1 MADKDPKP
9 PIVLIV
15 DDDPA
20 TLHELG
26 AALSP
31 FARVRVALGGQEAL
45 ELVSARRELPDLI
58 LLDILMPG
66 MDGYETCRRIRNLD
80 FAREI
85 PIIFITSLTSSES
98 MIKALEGGALDFITK
113 PFQLQHLRRKVCNHL
128 ELLSLRGQALIQAR
142 RELRETAETQRALLN
157 ALPDVIM
164 RLDPQGRYLFV
175 SENVA
180 RVSGI
185 AAGEFVGRNLE
196 EFGYPGRAIGRWT
209 EALRRTV
216 ATREPFRTEV
226 SFTGAEGLALHEL
239 RLAPEFDENGE
250 VVSVLTI
257 SRDITEQRRA
267 EALASKGA
275 TMIEAQAGLVSVL
288 AAGDSDFT
296 DLARA
301 IHQWSMRIT
310 GSAMGFAVAMD
321 PDRGSM
327 AHHAMAAIITPA
339 ECGTASVLSD
349 LSRHPGLLG
358 VTSASR
364 RGFLTNAP
372 SEHQAFRGLP
382 DGHPP
387 IGQFL
392 AVPAMHK
399 GQVLGQIALA
409 NPGRDYTEEDLDA
422 VTVLADL
429 FALAIDRLVST
440 RDLQRAKEQ
449 AEAASL
455 SKTEFLTNM
464 SHEIRTPLNGI
475 LGMLQLMQ
483 DTALNAEQRE
493 YTAFA
498 MQSCRRLTTL
508 LTDILNLA
516 RLEAGIPKA
525 VCETLDLH
533 DALDAVHEI
542 FLPAA
547 RDKGLSLE
555 VRMDPGLP
563 EKIAGDGP
571 RLMQILNNLVG
582 NAVKFTESGTVTL
595 EASPLR
601 TEADGRCRVL
611 FTVMDSGLGIPD
623 DRLRELF
630 EPFSQIARGFTRSY
644 QGAGLGL
651 AITRRLV
658 KLLGGFM
665 CVSSEEGIGTEM
677 AVVLPLARITGLE
690 DRTERIRAL
699 AGRNDLGLRVLLAED
714 DAVSRFAAARMLQ
727 RLGCV
732 VTEADNGQ
740 GALEALLQQEFD
752 LVLMDIQMPL
762 LDGVQATRILRTDPA
777 FRASSDIPVI
787 ALTAYAGQNDAA
799 HFAEAGMDMHI
810 TKPVRLENLVEA
822 IVRCIVEG
830 RAGGNCPGGGR
841 LRDKRPG

>member
-1 MADKDPKP
+1 MTDKDPNA

-26 AALSP
+26 AALTP

-45 ELVSARRELPDLI
+45 ELVSAGRELPDLI

-66 MDGYETCRRIRNLD
+66 MDGYETCRLIRNLE

-113 PFQLQHLRRKVCNHL
+113 PFELKHLRRKVCNHL
-128 ELLSLRGQALIQAR
+128 ELLRLRGQALVQAR
-142 RELRETAETQRALLN
+142 RELRETAETKRAILD

-164 RLDPQGRYLFV
+164 RLDPQGNYLFV
-175 SENVA
+175 SENVD
-180 RVSGI
+180 RVCGI
-185 AAGEFVGRNLE
+185 AAREFMGKNLE
-196 EFGYPGRAIGRWT
+196 EFGYPDRSIDLWT
-209 EALRRTV
+209 GALRRVV
-216 ATREPFRTEV
+216 ATREPSRTEI
-226 SFTGAEGLALHEL
+226 SFTGHNGPAVHEL

-267 EALASKGA
+267 EARLNKGE
-275 TMIEAQAGLVSVL
+275 TIIEAQAGLVSVL

-296 DLARA
+296 DLSRA

-310 GSAMGFAVAMD
+310 GSSMGFALAMD
-321 PDRGSM
+321 PDSGRLT
-327 AHHAMAAIITPA
+327 HHALAAIITPD
-339 ECGTASVLSD
+339 ECGTAPVVQKL
-349 LSRHPGLLG
+349 LKHPGLLG
-358 VTSASR
+358 VSVSSGK
-364 RGFLTNAP
+364 GFLTNAP
-372 SEHQAFRGLP
+372 QGHPAFRGLP

-387 IGQFL
+387 LGQFL

-409 NPGRDYTEEDLDA
+409 NPGRDYTQEDLDA

-429 FALAIDRLVST
+429 FALAIDRLIST
-440 RDLQRAKEQ
+440 RDLQRAKNQ
-449 AEAASL
+449 AETASL

-483 DTALNAEQRE
+483 DTTLSAEQQD
-493 YTAFA
+493 YTTFA
-498 MQSCRRLTTL
+498 MRSCRRLTSL

-525 VCETLDLH
+525 ACEPLDLS
-533 DALDAVHEI
+533 DTLDAVHQI

-547 RDKGLSLE
+547 QEKGLTLE
-555 VRMDPGLP
+555 LRLDPALP
-563 EKIAGDGP
+563 RKVAGDGP

-582 NAVKFTESGTVTL
+582 NAVKFTESGVVTL

-601 TEADGRCRVL
+601 TGADGCCRVL
-611 FTVMDSGLGIPD
+611 FTVTDAGIGIPD
-623 DRLRELF
+623 DRFRELF
-630 EPFSQIARGFTRSY
+630 EPFAQIARGFTRSH

-651 AITRRLV
+651 AITRKLV
-658 KLLGGFM
+658 RLLGGVM
-665 CVSSEEGIGTEM
+665 CASSEDGLGTEM
-677 AVVLPLARITGLE
+677 AVVLPLACATYLE
-690 DRTERIRAL
+690 DRTERIKSL
-699 AGRNDLGLRVLLAED
+699 AARNDLGLRVLLAED
-714 DAVSRFAAARMLQ
+714 DAVSRFAATRMLQ

-740 GALEALLQQEFD
+740 AALEALIGQEFD
-752 LVLMDIQMPL
+752 LVLMDVQMPFM
-762 LDGVQATRILRTDPA
+762 DGVQATRILRTA
-777 FRASSDIPVI
+777 AEFRHVADIPVV
-787 ALTAYAGQNDAA
+787 ALTAYAAA
-799 HFAEAGMDMHI
+799 HDTENFVEAGMNMHLS
-810 TKPVRLENLVEA
+810 KPVRMENLLEA
-822 IVRCIVEG
+822 IVSCVIEDTPG
-830 RAGGNCPGGGR
+830 RSCSGCGLPRKKA
-841 LRDKRPG
+841 

>member
-1 MADKDPKP
+1 MADKDSRS

-26 AALSP
+26 AALSS

-45 ELVSARRELPDLI
+45 EIVSARRELPDLI
-58 LLDILMPG
+58 LLDILMPDL
-66 MDGYETCRRIRNLD
+66 DGYETCRLIRNLE

-85 PIIFITSLTSSES
+85 PIIFITALTSSES

-113 PFQLQHLRRKVCNHL
+113 PFEMKHLRRKVCNHL
-128 ELLSLRGQALIQAR
+128 ELLSLRGQALVQAR
-142 RELRETAETQRALLN
+142 RELRETVETKRAILN

-164 RLDPQGRYLFV
+164 RLDPQGHYLFV
-175 SENVA
+175 SENVD
-180 RVSGI
+180 RVCGI
-185 AAGEFVGRNLE
+185 AAREFTGKSLE
-196 EFGYPGRAIGRWT
+196 EFGYPDRSIDHWT
-209 EALRRTV
+209 EAVRKVV
-216 ATREPFRTEV
+216 ATRESCRTEID
-226 SFTGAEGLALHEL
+226 FTGTSGPAVHEL

-250 VVSVLTI
+250 VASVLTI

-267 EALASKGA
+267 EVLLNKGA
-275 TMIEAQAGLVSVL
+275 TIMEAQAGLVSVL

-321 PDRGSM
+321 PDNRAM
-327 AHHAMAAIITPA
+327 AHHAMAAIITP
-339 ECGTASVLSD
+339 EVCETSPVVQKL
-349 LSRHPGLLG
+349 LKHPGLLG
-358 VTSASR
+358 VTVSSR
-364 RGFLTNAP
+364 KGFLTNAP
-372 SEHQAFRGLP
+372 HEHPGFSGLP

-387 IGQFL
+387 IDQFL

-409 NPGRDYTEEDLDA
+409 NPGRDYTQDDLDA

-440 RDLQRAKEQ
+440 RDLQRAKDQ

-483 DTALNAEQRE
+483 DTALDADQQD
-493 YTAFA
+493 YTTFA
-498 MQSCRRLTTL
+498 MQSCRRLTSL
-508 LTDILNLA
+508 LTNILNLA

-525 VCETLDLH
+525 VCEPLDLR
-533 DALDAVHEI
+533 DTLDAVHQI

-547 RDKGLSLE
+547 REKGLTLDL
-555 VRMDPGLP
+555 RLDPALP
-563 EKIAGDGP
+563 QQVAGDGP

-582 NAVKFTESGTVTL
+582 NAVKFTDSGTVTL
-595 EASPLR
+595 EASALR
-601 TEADGRCRVL
+601 SWADGCCRVL
-611 FTVMDSGLGIPD
+611 FTVADAGIGIPE

-630 EPFSQIARGFTRSY
+630 EPFAQIARGFTRSY

-651 AITRRLV
+651 AITRKLVRLM
-658 KLLGGFM
+658 GGVM
-665 CVSSEEGIGTEM
+665 CVSTEDGIGTEM
-677 AVVLPLARITGLE
+677 AVVLPLACATSLE
-690 DRTERIRAL
+690 DRTERIKSL
-699 AGRNDLGLRVLLAED
+699 AARNDLGLRVLLAED
-714 DAVSRFAAARMLQ
+714 DAVSRFAATRMLQ

-740 GALEALLQQEFD
+740 AALETLLGQEFD
-752 LVLMDIQMPL
+752 LVLMDVQMPFM
-762 LDGVQATRILRTDPA
+762 DGVQATRILRTA
-777 FRASSDIPVI
+777 SEFRHAADIPVV
-787 ALTAYAGQNDAA
+787 ALTAYAAANDVEN
-799 HFAEAGMDMHI
+799 FAESGMNMHLA
-810 TKPVRLENLVEA
+810 KPVRMENLLEA
-822 IVRCIVEG
+822 IVSCVIEDTPG
-830 RAGGNCPGGGR
+830 RSCSGCGLPRKKA
-841 LRDKRPG
+841 